1 MFFHSTQNITHTINK
16 IFKNHKINF
25 TVKWSIMW
33 SFEFKF
39 ATDHEIIDIYNYNKY
54 NKYLEIKYI
63 LLLFTLSY
71 G

>member
-1 MFFHSTQNITHTINK
+1 
-16 IFKNHKINF
+16 
-25 TVKWSIMW
+25 MW
-33 SFEFKF
+33 SFECKF
-39 ATDHEIIDIYNYNKY
+39 ATDHEIIDIYNY